1 MCKISGFNVGD
12 VFVVEKKT
20 VDNSANWIKMIFSLV
35 LEINYH
41 SGLCLGVLVFLL
53 QSRNSLERDS
63 GRLFMAG
70 LCLNLLEKFDC
81 FCCWNCYNFIGATSY
96 NALWIH

>member
-41 SGLCLGVLVFLL
+41 SGLCLGVPPAIQEFSGKR
-53 QSRNSLERDS
+53 QWSTFYGRFMLE
-63 GRLFMAG
+63 LAG
-70 LCLNLLEKFDC
+70 KV
-81 FCCWNCYNFIGATSY
+81 
-96 NALWIH
+96 

>member
-41 SGLCLGVLVFLL
+41 SGLCLGVLVLGSHVDSSFEY
-53 QSRNSLERDS
+53 QSVREER
-63 GRLFMAG
+63 
-70 LCLNLLEKFDC
+70 
-81 FCCWNCYNFIGATSY
+81 
-96 NALWIH
+96 